1 MVYVLKNLI
10 SPAYKHPQKIV
21 LNYKCLRASLVA
33 QLVRIYLQCR
43 RPWFD
48 SSVRKIPWR
57 RDRLPVFLGYP
68 AFLGFPGG
76 LDGKE
81 SACNVGNL
89 DSIPGLLRSPGGR
102 HGNPLQYSIFLPT
115 VSSRQS
121 GLFLPLENLGFFCL
135 SKLFQLLS
143 DSTDNSTF
151 LGICYSSTLLQG
163 TKSNQFP
170 IAAVINYQKFGDLKQ
185 QKLIVSQF
193 WRSPKSRY
201 WQGYAPSKGS
211 RGEPSRF

>member
-1 MVYVLKNLI
+1 MATHSSILYFCQQ
-10 SPAYKHPQKIV
+10 SPQ
-21 LNYKCLRASLVA
+21 
-33 QLVRIYLQCR
+33 
-43 RPWFD
+43 
-48 SSVRKIPWR
+48 
-57 RDRLPVFLGYP
+57 G
-68 AFLGFPGG
+68 
-76 LDGKE
+76 
-81 SACNVGNL
+81 
-89 DSIPGLLRSPGGR
+89 
-102 HGNPLQYSIFLPT
+102 
-115 VSSRQS
+115 
-121 GLFLPLENLGFFCL
+121 NLGFFCL

-201 WQGYAPSKGS
+201 W
-211 RGEPSRF
+211 